1 MMLQFLFHD
10 VSVIVTKKLIDSQGG
25 MDCRRGS
32 AISFKLCGFELIRDQ
47 DEESLDEE
55 EEVAYILWSLSDPTE
70 FPAIR
75 NYLVVWNMNFI
86 VPYIGNDHPN

>member
-1 MMLQFLFHD
+1 MMLQFLLHD

-25 MDCRRGS
+25 MGS
-32 AISFKLCGFELIRDQ
+32 AISFKLCGFELIGDQ
-47 DEESLDEE
+47 DEELLDED

-75 NYLVVWNMNFI
+75 N
-86 VPYIGNDHPN
+86 